1 MSCTPLSRRTETNTE
16 HLYCAHRYDF
26 DNLDTV
32 PEDALVVFS
41 VATYGEGEP
50 TDNAVAL
57 MDFLKEDPQFTNGST
72 LENLHY
78 VIFGRAS
85 AAKPTFGRVQLLT
98 DPCTRSFCSRQLDL

>member
-1 MSCTPLSRRTETNTE
+1 MTRKSELQLPLPFPYEYRRILNISR
-16 HLYCAHRYDF
+16 AARYDF

-85 AAKPTFGRVQLLT
+85 AMGKPHLL
-98 DPCTRSFCSRQLDL
+98 QVAALD

>member
-1 MSCTPLSRRTETNTE
+1 MRTETNIE
-16 HLYCAHRYDF
+16 HLRAARYDF

-32 PEDALVVFS
+32 PEDALVVFCM
-41 VATYGEGEP
+41 ATYGEGEP

-85 AAKPTFGRVQLLT
+85 AVEKSHLLQAAAV
-98 DPCTRSFCSRQLDL
+98 D